1 MGVQPTR
8 VEQGSAIHYTT
19 GSEKE
24 MMKQQKNKGLKK
36 TLVAVLAASMIA
48 GVVPMFT
55 PQAQAVEAK
64 IAVNSQVEVLLN
76 ARKMAFPDA
85 KPFQDENSAVMVPIR
100 FISEKL
106 GAKVGY
112 AQSSGKQTV
121 TLKTDKHSV
130 TMTVGSSTA
139 VVDGESKTYDSKII
153 VKQQRTYVPLR
164 LVSEGLGQ
172 TVDWDQ
178 ISKWVWIGS
187 KVPPT
192 VDELGLAKGD
202 IGLIKPFFLK
212 KASWLNNINGEPFK
226 YAVKINLSNLPL
238 LMSDY
243 IYGIDLYT
251 FHDKSAYDGRTYIR
265 IRSAGWAPN
274 LYLLTN
280 KGDVRYRNDRKDL
293 RKKNNDGT
301 VYNFYDVY
309 SVSDKTLDN
318 IQDFKNLSVQD
329 IKYIGFDTPSSK
341 DSLSFI
347 FMDNPWRN

>member
-8 VEQGSAIHYTT
+8 VEQGSVIHYTT

-130 TMTVGSSTA
+130 TMTVGSSTV

-192 VDELGLAKGD
+192 VDELGLAKTSLNPYKSFFSKKSYLLEDEFGT
-202 IGLIKPFFLK
+202 PFQK
-212 KASWLNNINGEPFK
+212 
-226 YAVKINLSNLPL
+226 AVKIKLSNFPL

-243 IYGIDLYT
+243 IYSMDLYT
-251 FHDKSAYDGRTYIR
+251 FHDGSAYDGHTYIR
-265 IRSAGWAPN
+265 VRSDSWSPN
-274 LYLLTN
+274 LLLLTN
-280 KGDVRYRNDRKDL
+280 KGDVRYRYDRKDL
-293 RKKNNDGT
+293 LKKNSDGT
-301 VYNFYDVY
+301 VYTFYSIYAERDAL
-309 SVSDKTLDN
+309 LDN
-318 IQDFKNLSVQD
+318 INDSKPLKIQD
-329 IKYIGFDTPSSK
+329 IKYIGFHTNSSK
-341 DSLSFI
+341 DSLVL
-347 FMDNPWRN
+347 MDNPWRE